1 MVVTPDV
8 VYAHELPVIVPR
20 HSHHSSTTH
29 VIVVHHSSG
38 TLSKTGRI
46 VVGVTVGCVLAALL
60 AIALYSYIKRR
71 RDQRAARAARAAQM
85 PMPNSIAT
93 KTQFSNP
100 ADSLASASWSPQ
112 HAYPPAAR

>member
-1 MVVTPDV
+1 MVATPDV
-8 VYAHELPVIVPR
+8 VYAHELPALVPR

-71 RDQRAARAARAAQM
+71 RDQRAARAAQM

-100 ADSLASASWSPQ
+100 ADSLASASWSSQ

>member
-1 MVVTPDV
+1 VATPDV
-8 VYAHELPVIVPR
+8 VYAHELPALVAR

-71 RDQRAARAARAAQM
+71 RDQRTTRAAQM